1 MDNLLFRACEN
12 SKLTGGK
19 EKWFDLVRSGEYINQ
34 VATISQ
40 PISDSSFTMS
50 REKEKR
56 IK

>member
-1 MDNLLFRACEN
+1 MDNLLFRTCEN

-40 PISDSSFTMS
+40 PISGRSFTMP
-50 REKEKR
+50 RKKEK
-56 IK
+56 